1 MSACPKE
8 KDKDP
13 FWSLFT
19 SSIRVAFSE
28 TGGFM
33 QEEFSENQSPGLIQ
47 QFALLLRH
55 LYR

>member
-13 FWSLFT
+13 FWSLSA